1 MRIDHGLAD
10 TAKKRHYNM
19 LNRLDRKVGFF
30 SRAVYMKTMM
40 MLSRQNT

>member
-19 LNRLDRKVGFF
+19 LNRLHRKVGFF
-30 SRAVYMKTMM
+30 SRAVHTKTMM
-40 MLSRQNT
+40 ILNRQNT